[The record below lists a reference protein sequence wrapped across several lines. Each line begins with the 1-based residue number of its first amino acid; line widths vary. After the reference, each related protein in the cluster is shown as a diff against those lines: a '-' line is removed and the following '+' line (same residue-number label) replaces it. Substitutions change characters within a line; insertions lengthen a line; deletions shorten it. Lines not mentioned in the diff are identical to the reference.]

1 MMTRKLPIIAV
12 ATALG
17 KAGVGVIRISGS
29 NLSQI
34 AKALFQKT
42 LTPRQA
48 SLFTLRDGD
57 GAPIDQLIT
66 IYFAA
71 PASFTGEDVLE
82 LQCHGGPQ
90 LLELVMK
97 RCLELGKDQGL
108 VIAEPGEFSLR
119 AYLNNK
125 IDLAQAEAIADLIDA
140 QSEAAARGAARSLQG
155 VFSKDV
161 NSLIEEITQ
170 LRILVESTLDFPE
183 EEIEFLENAQA
194 RERLSTVMQKL
205 HALRNSAKQGKI
217 LRDGIQLVLA
227 GAPNVGKSS
236 LLNRLA
242 GEEVAIVTPIAGTT
256 RDRVK
261 ENITIHGVPMHIIDT
276 AGLRETSDLVESK
289 GIERSWE
296 AIRAADLVVFLQDSG
311 SQDGPESAEV
321 SKLRA
326 QMLKVIPPKCPI
338 LEVSNKSDLL
348 SDLGANC
355 SAKQSLLISAKT
367 GDGIEALKQ
376 KILESVGWGGSQEG
390 AIVARRRHLDCL
402 DRAASHLE
410 KSHQFAANG
419 NISLELFAEELRLA
433 QDQLGQI
440 TGKLLP
446 DDLLGKI
453 FSQFCIGKQRVY
465 SCWRGA

>member
-1 MMTRKLPIIAV
+1 MTRKLPIIAI
-12 ATALG
+12 ATAPG
-17 KAGVGVIRISGS
+17 KAGVGVIRISGPQLLP
-29 NLSQI
+29 LS
-34 AKALFQKT
+34 KALFQKA
-42 LTPRQA
+42 LLPRQA
-48 SLFTLRDGD
+48 SLLTLRDAQGES
-57 GAPIDQLIT
+57 IDQLIA

-97 RCLELGKDQGL
+97 RCLELGKDQDL

-140 QSEAAARGAARSLQG
+140 QSEAAVRGAARSLQG
-155 VFSKDV
+155 AFSNDI
-161 NSLIEEITQ
+161 NGLIEEITQ

-194 RERLSTVMQKL
+194 RERLSTVMKKL
-205 HALRNSAKQGKI
+205 HSLREGAKQGKI

-261 ENITIHGVPMHIIDT
+261 ESITVNGVPMHIIDT
-276 AGLRETSDLVESK
+276 AGLRETGDVVEAK

-296 AIRAADLVVFLQDSG
+296 AIQAADLVIFLQDS
-311 SQDGPESAEV
+311 SSTDKSNNAES
-321 SKLRA
+321 SDLRA
-326 QMLKVIPPKCPI
+326 QILQAIPPKCPV
-338 LEVSNKSDLL
+338 LEVRNKSDLL
-348 SDLGANC
+348 SESPLSQDRN
-355 SAKQSLLISAKT
+355 QYLLISAKT

-376 KILESVGWGGSQEG
+376 KILESVGWGGTQEG
-390 AIVARRRHLDCL
+390 AILARRRHLDCL
-402 DRAASHLE
+402 DRAATHLD
-410 KSHQFAANG
+410 KSQKFAADG

-453 FSQFCIGKQRVY
+453 FSQFCIGK
-465 SCWRGA
+465 

>member
-12 ATALG
+12 ATAPG
-17 KAGVGVIRISGS
+17 KAGVGIVRLSGQY
-29 NLSQI
+29 LRPI
-34 AKALFQKT
+34 IKALFQRD
-42 LTPRQA
+42 LLPRQA
-48 SLFTLRDGD
+48 TLLSLRDAG
-57 GAPIDQLIT
+57 GQLIDQLVA

-90 LLELVMK
+90 LLELVMR
-97 RCLELGKDQGL
+97 RCLELGKEAGL
-108 VIAEPGEFSLR
+108 VIAEPGEFTLR

-125 IDLAQAEAIADLIDA
+125 VDLAQAEAIADLIDA
-140 QSEAAARGAARSLQG
+140 QSEAAVRGAARSLQG
-155 VFSKDV
+155 AFSDDI
-161 NSLIEEITQ
+161 NSLVEEITQ

-194 RERLSTVMQKL
+194 RDRLSAVKTKL
-205 HALRNSAKQGKI
+205 QALRNNAKQGKI

-261 ENITIHGVPMHIIDT
+261 ESIQIEGVPMHIIDT
-276 AGLRETSDLVESK
+276 AGLRQTSDEVEAK
-289 GIERSWE
+289 GIERTWD
-296 AIRAADLVVFLQDSG
+296 AIRLADLIIFLTA
-311 SQDGPESAEV
+311 PNAE
-321 SKLRA
+321 KEANDLRVQILDA
-326 QMLKVIPPKCPI
+326 APANCPV
-338 LEVSNKSDLL
+338 LELMNKSDLL
-348 SDLGANC
+348 DKNSGVIKD
-355 SAKQSLLISAKT
+355 SALLISAKT
-367 GDGIEALKQ
+367 GEGVEALKQ
-376 KILESVGWGGSQEG
+376 KILETVGWSGPQEG

-402 DRAASHLE
+402 ERAAEHIE
-410 KSHQFAANG
+410 KSEKFAANG
-419 NISLELFAEELRLA
+419 NNSLELFAEELSLA
-433 QDQLGQI
+433 QNHLGQI

-453 FSQFCIGKQRVY
+453 FSQFCIGK
-465 SCWRGA
+465 

>member
-12 ATALG
+12 ATAPG
-17 KAGVGVIRISGS
+17 KAGVGVIRISGPQ
-29 NLSQI
+29 LLPM
-34 AKALFQKT
+34 AEVLFHKT
-42 LTPRQA
+42 LAPRQA
-48 SLFTLRDGD
+48 NLLTLRDAQGES
-57 GAPIDQLIT
+57 IDQLIA

-140 QSEAAARGAARSLQG
+140 QSEAAVRGAARSLQG
-155 VFSKDV
+155 AFSNDI
-161 NSLIEEITQ
+161 NGLIEEITQ

-194 RERLSTVMQKL
+194 RERLGMVMQKL
-205 HALRNSAKQGKI
+205 KALREGAKQGKI
-217 LRDGIQLVLA
+217 LRDGVQLVLA

-261 ENITIHGVPMHIIDT
+261 ESITINGVPMHIIDT
-276 AGLRETSDLVESK
+276 AGLRETGDLVEAK

-296 AIRAADLVVFLQDSG
+296 AIRAADLVIFLQDPS
-311 SQDGPESAEV
+311 STDTSNNAEA
-321 SKLRA
+321 SELKA
-326 QMLKVIPPKCPI
+326 QILQALPPKCPV
-338 LEVSNKSDLL
+338 LEVRNKSDLL
-348 SDLGANC
+348 GEFALNQDRSPC
-355 SAKQSLLISAKT
+355 LLISAKT
-367 GDGIEALKQ
+367 GDGIELLKQ
-376 KILESVGWGGSQEG
+376 KILESVGWGGTQEG
-390 AIVARRRHLDCL
+390 AILARRRHLDCL
-402 DRAASHLE
+402 DRAATHLD
-410 KSHQFAANG
+410 KSQQFAADG

-453 FSQFCIGKQRVY
+453 FSQFCIGK
-465 SCWRGA
+465 

>member
-12 ATALG
+12 ATAPG
-17 KAGVGVIRISGS
+17 KSGVGVIRISGPQ
-29 NLSQI
+29 LLPL
-34 AKALFQKT
+34 ADALFHRA
-42 LTPRQA
+42 LAPRQA
-48 SLFTLRDGD
+48 NLLNLRDAQGEL
-57 GAPIDQLIT
+57 IDQLIA

-90 LLELVMK
+90 LLELVVK
-97 RCLELGKDQGL
+97 RCLELGKDWGL
-108 VIAEPGEFSLR
+108 VLAEPGEFSLR
-119 AYLNNK
+119 AYLNDK

-140 QSEAAARGAARSLQG
+140 QSEAAVRGAARSLQG
-155 VFSKDV
+155 AFSNNIND
-161 NSLIEEITQ
+161 LIEEITQ

-194 RERLSTVMQKL
+194 RQRLSGVMEKL
-205 HALRNSAKQGKI
+205 HALREGAKQGKI

-256 RDRVK
+256 RDRIK
-261 ENITIHGVPMHIIDT
+261 ESITIGGVPMHIIDT
-276 AGLRETSDLVESK
+276 AGLRETGDLVEAK

-296 AIRAADLVVFLQDSG
+296 AIRAADLVIFLQDPS
-311 SQDGPESAEV
+311 SAGAV
-321 SKLRA
+321 DATSSLA
-326 QMLKVIPPKCPI
+326 LKTQILGALPPKCPV
-338 LEVSNKSDLL
+338 LEVNNKSDLL
-348 SDLGANC
+348 SKPPPSQDQAQTLF
-355 SAKQSLLISAKT
+355 ISAKT
-367 GDGIEALKQ
+367 GAGVEGLKQ
-376 KILESVGWGGSQEG
+376 KILEAVGWGGSQEG
-390 AIVARRRHLDCL
+390 AVLARRRHLDCL
-402 DRAASHLE
+402 DRAATHLE
-410 KSHQFAANG
+410 KSKQFAADG

-453 FSQFCIGKQRVY
+453 FSQFCIGK
-465 SCWRGA
+465 

>member
-12 ATALG
+12 ATAPG
-17 KAGVGVIRISGS
+17 KAGVGIVRISGQ
-29 NLSQI
+29 NLQNI
-34 AKALFQKT
+34 AKALFEKA
-42 LTPRQA
+42 LSPRKA
-48 SLFTLRDGD
+48 NLLTLRDAG
-57 GAPIDQLIT
+57 GQTIDQLIA

-97 RCLELGKDQGL
+97 RCLELGKDEGL

-140 QSEAAARGAARSLQG
+140 QSEAAVRGAARSLQG
-155 VFSKDV
+155 AFSDDI
-161 NSLIEEITQ
+161 NDLIEEITQ

-194 RERLSTVMQKL
+194 RERLLAVKTKL
-205 HALRNSAKQGKI
+205 QSLQAGAAQGKI

-261 ENITIHGVPMHIIDT
+261 ESITIEGVPMHIIDT
-276 AGLRETSDLVESK
+276 AGLRETSDVVEAK
-289 GIERSWE
+289 GIERSWD
-296 AIRAADLVVFLQDSG
+296 AIGMADLVIFLTDPNSVE
-311 SQDGPESAEV
+311 DG
-321 SKLRA
+321 LRA
-326 QMLKVIPPKCPI
+326 RILEGIPTKCPV
-338 LEVSNKSDLL
+338 LEVINKSDLL
-348 SDLGANC
+348 TPNLDKPSG
-355 SAKQSLLISAKT
+355 SAVLISAKT
-367 GDGIEALKQ
+367 GEGVEVLKQ
-376 KILESVGWGGSQEG
+376 KILENVGWNGSQEG

-402 DRAASHLE
+402 ERASEHIARSE
-410 KSHQFAANG
+410 QFAANG
-419 NISLELFAEELRLA
+419 NNSLELFAEELFLA
-433 QDQLGQI
+433 QNHLGQI

-453 FSQFCIGKQRVY
+453 FSQFCIGK
-465 SCWRGA
+465 

>member
-12 ATALG
+12 ATAPG
-17 KAGVGVIRISGS
+17 KAGVGVIRISGPQLLV
-29 NLSQI
+29 LSE
-34 AKALFQKT
+34 ALFQKA
-42 LTPRQA
+42 LPPRQA
-48 SLFTLRDGD
+48 SLLTLRDAQGES
-57 GAPIDQLIT
+57 IDQLIA

-97 RCLELGKDQGL
+97 RYLELGKDQEL

-140 QSEAAARGAARSLQG
+140 QSEAAVRGAARSLQG
-155 VFSKDV
+155 AFSNDI
-161 NSLIEEITQ
+161 NDLIEEITQ

-194 RERLSTVMQKL
+194 RERLSAVMKKL
-205 HALRNSAKQGKI
+205 HALREGAKQGKI

-261 ENITIHGVPMHIIDT
+261 ESITINGVPMHIIDT
-276 AGLRETSDLVESK
+276 AGLRETGDLVEAK
-289 GIERSWE
+289 GIERSWD
-296 AIRAADLVVFLQDSG
+296 AIRAADLVIFLQDPSSTYKG
-311 SQDGPESAEV
+311 NNAEA
-321 SKLRA
+321 SE
-326 QMLKVIPPKCPI
+326 LKVQILQALPPKCPV
-338 LEVSNKSDLL
+338 LEVRNKSDLL
-348 SDLGANC
+348 SEAAVNQDRSECLM
-355 SAKQSLLISAKT
+355 ISAKT
-367 GDGIEALKQ
+367 GDGIETLKQ
-376 KILESVGWGGSQEG
+376 KILESVGWGGTQEG
-390 AIVARRRHLDCL
+390 AILARRRHLDCL
-402 DRAASHLE
+402 DRAATHLE
-410 KSHQFAANG
+410 KSQQFAADG

-453 FSQFCIGKQRVY
+453 FSQFCIGK
-465 SCWRGA
+465 

>member
-1 MMTRKLPIIAV
+1 MTRKLPIIAI
-12 ATALG
+12 ATAPG
-17 KAGVGVIRISGS
+17 KAGVGVIRISGPQLLP
-29 NLSQI
+29 LS
-34 AKALFQKT
+34 KALFQKA
-42 LTPRQA
+42 LPPRQA
-48 SLFTLRDGD
+48 SLLTLRDAQGES
-57 GAPIDQLIT
+57 IDQLIA

-97 RCLELGKDQGL
+97 RCLELGKDQDL

-140 QSEAAARGAARSLQG
+140 QSEAAVRGAARSLQG
-155 VFSKDV
+155 AFSNDI
-161 NSLIEEITQ
+161 NGLIEEITQ

-194 RERLSTVMQKL
+194 RERLSTVMKKL
-205 HALRNSAKQGKI
+205 HSLREGAKQGKI

-261 ENITIHGVPMHIIDT
+261 ESITVNGVPMHIIDT
-276 AGLRETSDLVESK
+276 AGLRETGDVVEAK

-296 AIRAADLVVFLQDSG
+296 AIQAADLLIFLQDS
-311 SQDGPESAEV
+311 SSTDKSNNAES
-321 SKLRA
+321 SDLRA
-326 QMLKVIPPKCPI
+326 QILQAIPPKCPV
-338 LEVSNKSDLL
+338 LEVRNKSDLL
-348 SDLGANC
+348 SESPLSQDRN
-355 SAKQSLLISAKT
+355 QYLLISAKT

-376 KILESVGWGGSQEG
+376 KILESVGWGGTQEG
-390 AIVARRRHLDCL
+390 AILARRRHLDCL
-402 DRAASHLE
+402 DRAATHLD
-410 KSHQFAANG
+410 KSQKFAADG

-453 FSQFCIGKQRVY
+453 FSQFCIGK
-465 SCWRGA
+465 

>member
-12 ATALG
+12 ATAPG
-17 KAGVGVIRISGS
+17 KAGVGVIRISGPQ
-29 NLSQI
+29 LLPM
-34 AKALFQKT
+34 AEALFQKS
-42 LTPRQA
+42 LAPRQA
-48 SLFTLRDGD
+48 NLLTLRDAQ
-57 GAPIDQLIT
+57 GASIDQLIA

-90 LLELVMK
+90 LLELVMR
-97 RCLELGKDQGL
+97 RCLELGKDRGL

-140 QSEAAARGAARSLQG
+140 QSEAAVRGAARSLQG
-155 VFSKDV
+155 AFSNDI

-194 RERLSTVMQKL
+194 RERLGTVMKKL
-205 HALRNSAKQGKI
+205 RALREGAKQGKI

-261 ENITIHGVPMHIIDT
+261 ESITIGGVPMHIIDT
-276 AGLRETSDLVESK
+276 AGLRETSDLVEAK

-296 AIRAADLVVFLQDSG
+296 AIRAADLVIFLQAPGASDVA
-311 SQDGPESAEV
+311 QAIEV
-321 SKLRA
+321 SD
-326 QMLKVIPPKCPI
+326 LKTQILKTLPPKCPV
-338 LEVSNKSDLL
+338 LEVNNKSDLCGIATPSQGENQPL
-348 SDLGANC
+348 F
-355 SAKQSLLISAKT
+355 ISAKT

-402 DRAASHLE
+402 DRAANHLE
-410 KSHQFAANG
+410 KSQQFAADG

-453 FSQFCIGKQRVY
+453 FSQFCIGK
-465 SCWRGA
+465 

>member
-1 MMTRKLPIIAV
+1 MMTRKLPIIAL
-12 ATALG
+12 ATAPG
-17 KAGVGVIRISGS
+17 KAGVGVIRISGPQ
-29 NLSQI
+29 LLPMT
-34 AKALFQKT
+34 KALFNKA
-42 LTPRQA
+42 LLPRQVN
-48 SLFTLRDGD
+48 LLTLRDAQGES
-57 GAPIDQLIT
+57 IDQLLA
-66 IYFAA
+66 IYFSA

-140 QSEAAARGAARSLQG
+140 QSAAAVRGAARSLQG
-155 VFSKDV
+155 VFSNDI

-194 RERLSTVMQKL
+194 RERLSAVMHKL
-205 HALRNSAKQGKI
+205 RALREGAKQGKI

-261 ENITIHGVPMHIIDT
+261 ESITIGGVPMHIIDT
-276 AGLRETSDLVESK
+276 AGLRETTDLVEAK

-296 AIRAADLVVFLQDSG
+296 AIEAADLVIFLQDPS
-311 SQDGPESAEV
+311 SSDVAANAEI
-321 SKLRA
+321 LE
-326 QMLKVIPPKCPI
+326 LKTKILTAIPPRCPV
-338 LEVSNKSDLL
+338 LEVNNKLDLL
-348 SDLGANC
+348 AN
-355 SAKQSLLISAKT
+355 SPNPDQAEKQPLFISAKT
-367 GDGIEALKQ
+367 GQGIETLKQ
-376 KILESVGWGGSQEG
+376 KILELAGWGGSQEG
-390 AIVARRRHLDCL
+390 VIVARRRHLDCL
-402 DRAASHLE
+402 DRAAIHLE
-410 KSHQFAANG
+410 QSQQFAENG

-446 DDLLGKI
+446 DELLGKI
-453 FSQFCIGKQRVY
+453 FSQFCIGK
-465 SCWRGA
+465 

>member
-12 ATALG
+12 ATAPG
-17 KAGVGVIRISGS
+17 KAGIGVIRISGA
-29 NLSQI
+29 NLLLI
-34 AKALFQKT
+34 AQALFQKT
-42 LTPRQA
+42 LKPRQA
-48 SLFTLRDGD
+48 NLLTLRDGD
-57 GAPIDQLIT
+57 GAAIDQLIA
-66 IYFAA
+66 IYFAT
-71 PASFTGEDVLE
+71 PHSFTGEDVLE

-97 RCLELGKDQGL
+97 RCLELGKDHDL

-140 QSEAAARGAARSLQG
+140 QSEAAVRGAARSLQG
-155 VFSKDV
+155 VFSNDI
-161 NSLIEEITQ
+161 NNLIEEITQ

-194 RERLSTVMQKL
+194 RERLALVMQKL
-205 HALRNSAKQGKI
+205 RALREGAKQGKI

-236 LLNRLA
+236 LLNCLA
-242 GEEVAIVTPIAGTT
+242 GEDVAIVTPIAGTT

-261 ENITIHGVPMHIIDT
+261 ESITINGVPMHIIDT
-276 AGLRETSDLVESK
+276 AGLRDTSDLVEAK
-289 GIERSWE
+289 GIERSWD
-296 AIRAADLVVFLQDSG
+296 AIRSADLVIFLQESKPL
-311 SQDGPESAEV
+311 SKPEDLV
-321 SKLRA
+321 A
-326 QMLKVIPPKCPI
+326 QELKNQILEAIPQKCPV
-338 LEVSNKSDLL
+338 LEVANKSDLL
-348 SDLGANC
+348 DKPPITKDGKHPLF
-355 SAKQSLLISAKT
+355 ISAKT
-367 GDGIEALKQ
+367 GDGIERLKQ
-376 KILESVGWGGSQEG
+376 KILEVVGWGASQEG

-402 DRAASHLE
+402 DRAATHLG
-410 KSHQFAANG
+410 KSKEFAADG
-419 NISLELFAEELRLA
+419 NKSLELFAEELRLA

-453 FSQFCIGKQRVY
+453 FSQFCIGK
-465 SCWRGA
+465 

>member
-1 MMTRKLPIIAV
+1 MMTGKLPIIAV
-12 ATALG
+12 ATAPG
-17 KAGVGVIRISGS
+17 KAGVGVIRISGPQ
-29 NLSQI
+29 LLPM
-34 AKALFQKT
+34 AEALFQKS

-48 SLFTLRDGD
+48 TLLTLRDAE
-57 GAPIDQLIT
+57 GASIDQLIA

-97 RCLELGKDQGL
+97 RCLELGNDQGL

-140 QSEAAARGAARSLQG
+140 QSEAAVRGAARSLQG
-155 VFSKDV
+155 AFSNDI

-194 RERLSTVMQKL
+194 RERLSTVMKKL
-205 HALRNSAKQGKI
+205 HALREGAKQGKI

-242 GEEVAIVTPIAGTT
+242 GEDVAIVTPIAGTT
-256 RDRVK
+256 RDRIK
-261 ENITIHGVPMHIIDT
+261 ESITIGGVPMHIIDT
-276 AGLRETSDLVESK
+276 AGLRETSDPVEAK

-296 AIRAADLVVFLQDSG
+296 AIRAADLVIFLQEPSPSDTAYA
-311 SQDGPESAEV
+311 AEV
-321 SKLRA
+321 FELKA
-326 QMLKVIPPKCPI
+326 QILNAIPPKCPV
-338 LEVSNKSDLL
+338 LEVNNKSDLYEKNT
-348 SDLGANC
+348 SNQGEG
-355 SAKQSLLISAKT
+355 QSLVISAKT
-367 GDGIEALKQ
+367 GEGVEALKQ

-402 DRAASHLE
+402 DRASTHIE
-410 KSHQFAANG
+410 KSQQFAADG

-453 FSQFCIGKQRVY
+453 FSQFCIGK
-465 SCWRGA
+465 

>member
-12 ATALG
+12 ATAPG
-17 KAGVGVIRISGS
+17 KAGVGVIRISGAQLLP
-29 NLSQI
+29 LSE
-34 AKALFQKT
+34 ALFQKA
-42 LTPRQA
+42 LSPRQA
-48 SLFTLRDGD
+48 NLLTLRDAQGES
-57 GAPIDQLIT
+57 IDQLIA

-140 QSEAAARGAARSLQG
+140 QSEAAVRGAARSLQG
-155 VFSKDV
+155 AFSNDI

-194 RERLSTVMQKL
+194 RERLSTVMKKL
-205 HALRNSAKQGKI
+205 QGLREGAKQGKI

-261 ENITIHGVPMHIIDT
+261 ESITINGVPMHIIDT
-276 AGLRETSDLVESK
+276 AGLRETGDLVEAK

-296 AIRAADLVVFLQDSG
+296 AIRAADLVIFLQDPS
-311 SQDGPESAEV
+311 STDKNNNAEASV
-321 SKLRA
+321 LKA
-326 QMLKVIPPKCPI
+326 QILQELHTKCPV
-338 LEVSNKSDLL
+338 LEVCNKSDLL
-348 SDLGANC
+348 GE
-355 SAKQSLLISAKT
+355 SAINQDTNPRLLISAKT
-367 GDGIEALKQ
+367 GDGIELLKQ
-376 KILESVGWGGSQEG
+376 KILESVGWGGTQEG
-390 AIVARRRHLDCL
+390 AILARRRHLDCL
-402 DRAASHLE
+402 DRAATHLD
-410 KSHQFAANG
+410 KSQQFAADG

-433 QDQLGQI
+433 QDQLGHI

-453 FSQFCIGKQRVY
+453 FSQFCIGK
-465 SCWRGA
+465 